1 MIRSKRINIKIIIA
15 VILVLLFAIGITY
28 FSRSKNSADSGKDF
42 DYETKLFNKDKIMSV
57 DIQIDEDTWDSMI
70 ENASSEEYVQCDVV
84 VNGEKFSDV
93 GIRPKGNTS
102 LSQIVSDDTTDRFS
116 FKIEFDHYIDGEN
129 CFGLDK
135 LVLNNL
141 MSDSTYMKEYLSY
154 DLMNYSGVLTPLYSY
169 ASITVNGKEWG
180 LYLALEAMEESFAL
194 RNYGTDYGQLYKP
207 ETTEM
212 GGGMEDMADWK
223 ENMGQGMK
231 MPDMPNGDESQTQQS
246 EGDTAGQKQP
256 PDMPDISESQQ
267 GGMHGFGGE
276 RGGIGGFGSSGGAS
290 LQYTDDEVDSYRII
304 FNSAV
309 FDTTRKDY
317 KKVIEAIK
325 NLNEGTDLE
334 KYVDID
340 ANLKYIA
347 TNTVLVNLDSYF
359 SNMQHNYYLYE
370 QDGVITMLPWDY
382 NLSFAG
388 FQSGDATS
396 AINFPIDTPVSG
408 IEVSERPMIAK
419 LLEVEE
425 YNDLYHQYM
434 KDIVSGYFDSG
445 LYESRIEKVDKLI
458 SEYVRS
464 DATAFYTY
472 DEYKTGVENI
482 LQFGLLRAKSIQG
495 QLDGTIPSTEEGQT
509 ADTSALIDAS
519 SVNLTAMGTQGGGG
533 AGMQMGDKENV
544 FNTNVD
550 ATNTANRDN
559 ANQDTAN
566 QDTANQDTANQDSAT
581 HDTMNQGK
589 ANQNNSVQDNSN
601 NKNNKSLDETESSK
615 PQVASDSDI
624 GIPGFGN
631 NQSTM
636 QPGNTD
642 DTGTTGDTRNH
653 AGFSMGMTSN
663 SDETSNGNIR
673 SNLILYVTSGAI
685 LVVGLLYAACYR
697 RRKHRS

>member
-1 MIRSKRINIKIIIA
+1 MIRSKRINIIIIIA
-15 VILVLLFAIGITY
+15 VILVLLFTIGITY

-70 ENASSEEYVQCDVV
+70 ENASSEEYVRCDVV

-154 DLMNYSGVLTPLYSY
+154 DLMNYSGVVTPLYSY

-256 PDMPDISESQQ
+256 PSMPGGDDTSNQQSEDMAGQSQPPSLPEGDNASDQQSGNTVNQEKTPSQSDTDMPDIAESQQ

-290 LQYTDDEVDSYRII
+290 LQYTDDEVDSYSII

-325 NLNEGTDLE
+325 NLNEGTNLE
-334 KYVDID
+334 DYVDVES
-340 ANLKYIA
+340 NLKYIA
-347 TNTVLVNLDSYF
+347 SNTVLVNLDSYF

-425 YNDLYHQYM
+425 YNDLYHQYLQ
-434 KDIVSGYFDSG
+434 DIVSGYFDSG
-445 LYESRIEKVDKLI
+445 LYQTTIEKVDKLI

-472 DEYKTGVENI
+472 DEYKIGVENI

-495 QLDGTIPSTEEGQT
+495 QLDGTIPSTEEDQT

-519 SVNLTAMGTQGGGG
+519 SVNLTAMGTQGGG
-533 AGMQMGDKENV
+533 AGMRMGDKANF
-544 FNTNVD
+544 FNTNAD
-550 ATNTANRDN
+550 AN
-559 ANQDTAN
+559 
-566 QDTANQDTANQDSAT
+566 
-581 HDTMNQGK
+581 M
-589 ANQNNSVQDNSN
+589 
-601 NKNNKSLDETESSK
+601 SLDETESSN
-615 PQVASDSDI
+615 PQVASDSDK
-624 GIPGFGN
+624 GMPAFGN
-631 NQSTM
+631 NQSAM
-636 QPGNTD
+636 QPGNTH
-642 DTGTTGDTRNH
+642 DTGTAGDTRNH